1 MVKKEPRER
10 ERERERE
17 RDVVSLVWCFEM
29 TLRRRC
35 VLRDERCAGNW
46 KTEFETNSERRVQT

>member
-10 ERERERE
+10 ER
-17 RDVVSLVWCFEM
+17 DVCLVWCFEM

-35 VLRDERCAGNW
+35 VLRDERCTGNS
-46 KTEFETNSERRVQT
+46 KRSKRRTVREGNGFFVFGET

>member
-1 MVKKEPRER
+1 MQGSGSGKERTERERGRER

-17 RDVVSLVWCFEM
+17 RDVVCLVWCFEM

-46 KTEFETNSERRVQT
+46 KTE